1 MLETGAVP
9 TLGLPADD
17 WTREHCPLLW
27 QMLTV
32 EVLRDKTL
40 RVLPSLLIERARGG
54 YRVTLQDHASRQQA
68 SAEAEDLGALWQ
80 ALEAVL
86 RGPKPFR
93 PYKSK
98 RVQDVERR
106 KALKKAPGQK

>member
-1 MLETGAVP
+1 MATGAVP
-9 TLGLPADD
+9 TLGLPPDD
-17 WTREHCPLLW
+17 WTRTNCPLLW

-32 EVLRDKTL
+32 EVLADKTL

-54 YRVTLQDHASRQQA
+54 YRVTLQDHASRQQS
-68 SAEAEDLGALWQ
+68 SAEAEDLGSLWQ

-93 PYKSK
+93 AYKSK
-98 RVQDVERR
+98 RVTDVDRR
-106 KALKKAPGQK
+106 KQLKKGGGQK

>member
-1 MLETGAVP
+1 MATGSVP
-9 TLGLPADD
+9 TLGLPLDD

-27 QMLTV
+27 EMLTV
-32 EVLRDKTL
+32 EVLADKTL
-40 RVLPSLLIERARGG
+40 RVLPSLLVERARAG

-68 SAEAEDLGALWQ
+68 SAEAEDLGSLWE
-80 ALEAVL
+80 ALEASL

-98 RVQDVERR
+98 RVQDVDRR
-106 KALKKAPGQK
+106 KALKEGAGRK